1 MNSETLSILRSP
13 YTHKPLRLE
22 KEKTPDD
29 KNIEYLVSDSG
40 EKFSIVDEI
49 PIFQKEE
56 ELKGLDK
63 KYQLIYDKMSWY
75 YDISSRTVMLI
86 LDGGVKKVRRDF
98 LKELEIKDNSRV
110 LEVSVGTGENL
121 NHLPRSAKYYGLDIA
136 MKPLRL
142 CQKKMKK
149 IGLDLELFY
158 ANAEALPFKDEC
170 FDVVFHVGGINYF
183 TNKKAAIDE
192 MIRVAKPGTKIAI
205 IDETEKLA
213 WGASWIVPGARNYY
227 KRDEPIE
234 PPVKLLPKD
243 MREVEVKYTT
253 HGLLYCLSF
262 RKP

>member
-1 MNSETLSILRSP
+1 MNPETISILRSP
-13 YTHKPLRLE
+13 FTHKPLRLE
-22 KEKTPDD
+22 KEQTADNKQL
-29 KNIEYLVSDSG
+29 EYLVSDAG
-40 EKFSIVDEI
+40 EKFPIEDNI
-49 PIFQKEE
+49 PIFHKTE

-75 YDISSRTVMLI
+75 YDISSRTVMFI

-98 LKELEIKDNSRV
+98 LKELEIKDDSKV

-142 CQKKMKK
+142 CQKKVRKM
-149 IGLDLELFY
+149 GLNAELFY
-158 ANAEALPFKDEC
+158 ANAEALPFNDEC
-170 FDVVFHVGGINYF
+170 FDVVFHVGGINFF

-192 MIRVAKPGTKIAI
+192 MIRVARPGTKIAI

-213 WGASWIVPGARNYY
+213 KGASWIVPGARNYY

-234 PPVKLLPKD
+234 PPVKLLPKN